1 MTAQKSPRGVAE
13 AYADAYANLTAETLD
28 QLMGL
33 CADQIV
39 FHDPFNDIVGKPKL
53 QHLLADM
60 FENVKSPA
68 FEVLALYGEG
78 RRYVLKWRFTGGMP
92 VIGDVDFLGLSEIEL
107 NEQGLVCAHIDYWDS
122 GPEIYAK
129 LPVLGAAVRFV
140 RSKLA
145 ASAR

>member
-1 MTAQKSPRGVAE
+1 MTANMSPRGVAE
-13 AYADAYANLTAETLD
+13 AYADAFARLTPDTLD
-28 QLMGL
+28 HLMAL
-33 CADQIV
+33 YADDVV

-53 QHLLADM
+53 RHLLADM

-68 FEVLALYGEG
+68 FQVLALYGEG
-78 RRYVLKWRFTGGMP
+78 RSYVLKWRFTGGMP

-107 NEQGLVCAHIDYWDS
+107 NEHGLVSAHIDYWDS

-140 RSKLA
+140 RGKLS
-145 ASAR
+145 ASGR